1 MVGLLSMTVVGV
13 LGPERGRAPPVVAT
27 EQDPQQGVLA
37 DEYVRPLGK
46 ALFERHLIAAEGTG
60 VLLLAALVGAAVI
73 VGRPQARLVNPP
85 PASPGPQDARG
96 DADAG

>member
-13 LGPERGRAPPVVAT
+13 LGPERGRAPPVAAT
-27 EQDPQQGVLA
+27 EQDRQQGVLA

-46 ALFERHLIAAEGTG
+46 ALFERHLIAAEAAG

-73 VGRPQARLVNPP
+73 VGRPHARLVVPP
-85 PASPGPQDARG
+85 PASPDSQDAG
-96 DADAG
+96 GEPHAG